1 MNPGTVP
8 AEVDSPRRRVLLPAA
23 ARSESVQGGRGWD
36 TGPVTRKLI
45 TGVCPRSQMAGYYQ
59 QQQVA
64 YTQQEREDQYASR
77 LEPNPNRVGSGYV
90 NYGPQVRNQ
99 SAAATNW
106 QTGGAG
112 GAAPA
117 QVSE

>member
-8 AEVDSPRRRVLLPAA
+8 AEVDSAPPRAA
-23 ARSESVQGGRGWD
+23 ACAVRERRQGGRGWD

-99 SAAATNW
+99 GAAATNW

>member
-8 AEVDSPRRRVLLPAA
+8 AEVDSPRRRVLLPA
-23 ARSESVQGGRGWD
+23 RSESVITGRAGWD
-36 TGPVTRKLI
+36 TGPGTRKLI

>member
-1 MNPGTVP
+1 
-8 AEVDSPRRRVLLPAA
+8 
-23 ARSESVQGGRGWD
+23 
-36 TGPVTRKLI
+36 
-45 TGVCPRSQMAGYYQ
+45 MAGYYQ
-59 QQQVA
+59 QQPAA
-64 YTQQEREDQYASR
+64 YTQQERDDQYASR
-77 LEPNPNRVGSGYV
+77 IEPNPNRVGSGYV

-99 SAAATNW
+99 QSAANW

>member
-1 MNPGTVP
+1 MGH
-8 AEVDSPRRRVLLPAA
+8 RL
-23 ARSESVQGGRGWD
+23 
-36 TGPVTRKLI
+36 VTAKLI

-59 QQQVA
+59 QQPA
-64 YTQQEREDQYASR
+64 GYTQQERDDQYASR

-90 NYGPQVRNQ
+90 NYGPQVRHQ
-99 SAAATNW
+99 APAPNW
-106 QTGGAG
+106 QTGGPG

>member
-1 MNPGTVP
+1 MNPGRVP
-8 AEVDSPRRRVLLPAA
+8 AEVDTARRRVLLPCGQRA
-23 ARSESVQGGRGWD
+23 SQGGRGWD

-99 SAAATNW
+99 GAATTNW

>member
-1 MNPGTVP
+1 MGH
-8 AEVDSPRRRVLLPAA
+8 
-23 ARSESVQGGRGWD
+23 

-99 SAAATNW
+99 SAAANW

>member
-1 MNPGTVP
+1 MP
-8 AEVDSPRRRVLLPAA
+8 AEVDSPRRRVRLPE
-23 ARSESVQGGRGWD
+23 RSESVITGRAGWD
-36 TGPVTRKLI
+36 TGLERKLI